1 MLLVLAF
8 SSTTLW
14 YVQKDEALP
23 GPGTAYVVNNAP
35 PTTQAAFAPN
45 TVYVGTIQPNGPV
58 APPIAHVSYGQHP
71 QVAAYN
77 QYSQQHQVA
86 QATAV
91 PVEYTKT
98 V

>member
-45 TVYVGTIQPNGPV
+45 TVYVGTIEITLGKRENV
-58 APPIAHVSYGQHP
+58 WRYGGKQGRRSVHYMHSC
-71 QVAAYN
+71 V
-77 QYSQQHQVA
+77 
-86 QATAV
+86 
-91 PVEYTKT
+91 K
-98 V
+98 